1 MWFFNNYINNRR
13 LIVPFSNV
21 ERNVV
26 PGYQKLYWSKVVMDL
41 CRSISVNHFLNV
53 KICQTVLFLF
63 FSTLSSNAEG
73 FLCIPYKLCWCVLR
87 NWLCDS

>member
-41 CRSISVNHFLNV
+41 CRSISVNNFLNV

-63 FSTLSSNAEG
+63 FSTLRIFMHS
-73 FLCIPYKLCWCVLR
+73 LQIVLVCIAKLAL
-87 NWLCDS
+87 